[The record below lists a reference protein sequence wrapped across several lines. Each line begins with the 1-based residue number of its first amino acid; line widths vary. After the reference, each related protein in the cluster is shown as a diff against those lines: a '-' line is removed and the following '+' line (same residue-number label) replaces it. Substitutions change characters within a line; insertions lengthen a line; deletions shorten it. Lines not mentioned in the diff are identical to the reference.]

1 MNKVILGGRLTKNPN
16 MRSSGELKIA
26 EITIA
31 TDAYEKG
38 QRTADFHNC
47 VAFGKTAE
55 FIEKF
60 FHKGDFINIDGSNKS
75 GSYTDKNGKKVYT
88 YSVRINSVEFAGGSK
103 SSGEN
108 TQQNKNTDNK
118 FVDIPED
125 ADDEGLP
132 FN

>member
-1 MNKVILGGRLTKNPN
+1 MNKVILGGRLTKDPN

-103 SSGEN
+103 SSGES
-108 TQQNKNTDNK
+108 TQQSKNTDNK

>member
-1 MNKVILGGRLTKNPN
+1 MNKVILGGRLTKDPN

-88 YSVRINSVEFAGGSK
+88 YSVRINSVEFAGGNK
-103 SSGEN
+103 SSGES

-118 FVDIPED
+118 FMDIPED